1 MTLTMQITCIVMCI
15 VMCII
20 SFLSFIGDSDEKHK
34 PAYLT
39 GTIAFMA
46 LLIAIELLLK

>member
-1 MTLTMQITCIVMCI
+1 MTLTMQITCI

>member
-15 VMCII
+15 I
-20 SFLSFIGDSDEKHK
+20 SFLGFIGDSDEKHK